1 MGGYYGDS
9 CPNDHTRSKKP
20 TIMDPE
26 SSYYN
31 ERAVE

>member
-1 MGGYYGDS
+1 MGGYYGDG

-26 SSYYN
+26 LT
-31 ERAVE
+31 